1 MKELVLGE
9 TLTEQLRREA
19 WAALPRECCGLIE
32 GVLEGGRVHATK
44 LHPTR
49 NVATQAERFEI
60 DPGGHIRL
68 LRAAREEG
76 RKIVGCYH
84 SHPNGRAEL
93 SERDRAGA
101 TTDEFFWLIAAV
113 RPGEPLELAAY
124 VNSRGTWESC
134 ALVHIPE
141 PTSAKA

>member
-32 GVLEGGRVHATK
+32 GVLEGSRVRATR

-49 NVATQAERFEI
+49 NIATRAERFEI
-60 DPGGHIRL
+60 DPSEHFRL
-68 LRAAREEG
+68 LRAARVEG
-76 RKIVGCYH
+76 RLVVGCYH

-93 SERDRAGA
+93 SERDRMGA
-101 TTDEFFWLIAAV
+101 ATDEFIWLVAAL
-113 RPGEPLELAAY
+113 RPDAPLELAAY
-124 VNSRGTWESC
+124 VSSRGTWESC
-134 ALVHIPE
+134 ALTCIPE
-141 PTSAKA
+141 LTSAKA

>member
-1 MKELVLGE
+1 MKELALGE

-32 GVLEGGRVHATK
+32 GVLEGSRVRATR

-49 NVATQAERFEI
+49 NIATRAERFEI
-60 DPGGHIRL
+60 DPSEHFRL
-68 LRAAREEG
+68 LRAARVEG
-76 RKIVGCYH
+76 QLVVGCYH

-141 PTSAKA
+141 PTSA